1 MPTCKEC
8 GYTSTSNNFHT
19 CQSPYHDLRCPKC
32 QTTHINTTD
41 LFKLNNTLNDILIE
55 KFKKLKEEK
64 R

>member
-41 LFKLNNTLNDILIE
+41 LFKLKNKYGYGNNNTL
-55 KFKKLKEEK
+55 KMEE
-64 R
+64 